1 MRSAPGR
8 TVGPADDSLY
18 HAGPAG
24 GKPAHAPEGATGELI
39 CRQLPPMVAAPG
51 ELGPPPDRITP

>member
-1 MRSAPGR
+1 
-8 TVGPADDSLY
+8 VGPADDSLY

-24 GKPAHAPEGATGELI
+24 GKPARAPEGATGELI